1 LFFLLAL
8 ILPVETTTKERQI
21 QKDSIRFL
29 KVETNKYHLPLTL
42 KNLIYERVTL
52 AVLEM
57 RIRNNSITRIRI
69 ATAVINNSSNRKKN
83 A

>member
-1 LFFLLAL
+1 LLAL